1 MTASDVTQFLVVLVN
16 LLFQLA
22 SLAVLARVIL
32 SWLPVVGVRV
42 DTRNPAVHLLHQMTD
57 PLLDP
62 LRRFT
67 TFGAVD
73 FSPIAALILLEVI
86 RRLLESLLLRGMA

>member
-1 MTASDVTQFLVVLVN
+1 MDSGGQYLVIVVN

-22 SLAVLARVIL
+22 SLAVLGRVIL
-32 SWLPVVGVRV
+32 SWLPMAGVRI
-42 DTRNPAVHLLHQMTD
+42 DDYNPIVRFLYQITD
-57 PLLDP
+57 PILEP

-73 FSPIAALILLEVI
+73 FSPIAALILLEVV
-86 RRLLESLLLRGMA
+86 RRLLEALLMRGVA